1 MSHAERV
8 MSHAQGALPPSVSAV
23 DQRHAQRALEHIRY
37 LTETIGPRPST
48 REGERRA
55 AEYAAEVWRRAGLEP
70 RLESFMSGRSTY
82 RPYAVAF
89 GAGLTGAL
97 IHALSRSR
105 LGAALAAGL
114 NAAGAWAFAREAEL
128 QDHWARRLLP
138 RGPSQNVVAIIPPT
152 GEARR
157 RVVLYGHL
165 DTHRTPIFYSHP
177 LWLRAFSSLV
187 GASFAGLVLQAIG
200 YGWAAL
206 SRRDP
211 PKPLSLAATGLQLFG
226 LTMTLHADRTPW
238 TPGANDNASGAASVL
253 ALGERL
259 ADAPLRH
266 TEVWVVANG
275 CEELGA
281 YGIRA
286 LLDAHAPE
294 LRDAD
299 LIALDMVGIGAP
311 TLLLREGLLL
321 PSRPDPQLLSLARE
335 VAAQHPGLIGGE
347 HEGGAYTD
355 TGMVSRRG
363 FRGLTIDSQIP
374 PGHPSAAAM
383 GHWHQLSDTIDKIEP
398 ACLARTHAF
407 VWALLREVDE
417 RAARV

>member
-1 MSHAERV
+1 MSHPPGAV
-8 MSHAQGALPPSVSAV
+8 SHA
-23 DQRHAQRALEHIRY
+23 DQRHAARALDHIRF

-48 REGERRA
+48 RAGERLA

-70 RLESFMSGRSTY
+70 RIEHFLSGRSTY
-82 RPYAVAF
+82 RPFALAF
-89 GAGLTGAL
+89 GAGLAGTL
-97 IHALSRSR
+97 IHAVSRSR
-105 LGAALAAGL
+105 SSAAIAAGL

-128 QDHWARRLLP
+128 SDHWARRLLP
-138 RGPSQNVVAIIPPT
+138 QGPSQNVVAIIPAA
-152 GEARR
+152 EATRR

-165 DTHRTPIFYSHP
+165 DTHRTPIFYSSP
-177 LWLRAFSSLV
+177 AWLSAFSSLV
-187 GASFAGLVLQAIG
+187 GASFAGLVVNAISHS
-200 YGWAAL
+200 WAAV

-211 PKPLSLAATGLQLFG
+211 PALLSLAATGLQLFG
-226 LTMTLHADRTPW
+226 LTMTLHADRTPF

-259 ADAPLRH
+259 ADEPLRH

-286 LLDAHAPE
+286 LIDAHESE

-321 PSRPDPQLLSLARE
+321 PSRPDPALLSLARA
-335 VAAQHPGLIGGE
+335 VAAKHPGLIGGE

-363 FRGLTIDSQIP
+363 LRGLTIDSQIP
-374 PGHPSAAAM
+374 PGRPSAAAM

-407 VWALLREVDE
+407 VWALLREMD
-417 RAARV
+417 A